1 MIIMVLGIL
10 ALLSLVILMIL
21 DTSVMESLLSQNS
34 LTSEQAFQMA
44 EGGTYLAAEQ
54 IYELLDTSYRT
65 AETLPA
71 APVLTQTSFD
81 VPGGS
86 RPLQIKLRTPRL
98 ITQTSD
104 HCIYEVISFG
114 SCAPAK
120 HGLKVWVRYDYLQF
134 YAVSYDDDGS
144 VTGMSFSHR
153 QYLNRG
159 EMVMMER
166 ITE

>member
-1 MIIMVLGIL
+1 MVLGVF
-10 ALLSLVILMIL
+10 AVLSLVILMML
-21 DTSVMESLLSQNS
+21 DTSVMEVLISSNS
-34 LTSEQAFQMA
+34 FDSEQAFQMA

-54 IYELLDTSYRT
+54 IYEILDMSYRT
-65 AETLPA
+65 AETLPSA
-71 APVLTQTSFD
+71 VVLTQVSFT

-120 HGLKVWVRYDYLQF
+120 HGLKIWLRYDYLQF
-134 YAVSYDDDGS
+134 YSVSYGDDGS
-144 VTGMSFSHR
+144 VSGMSFSHR
-153 QYLNRG
+153 EYLNRG
-159 EMVMMER
+159 EMVLMQR